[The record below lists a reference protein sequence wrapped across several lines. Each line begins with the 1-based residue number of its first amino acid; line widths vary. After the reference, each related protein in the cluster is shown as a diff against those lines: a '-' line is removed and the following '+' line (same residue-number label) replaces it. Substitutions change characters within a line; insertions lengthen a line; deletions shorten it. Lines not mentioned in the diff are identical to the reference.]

1 MCAVRVAKK
10 NLANMAKKRD
20 KKRRPSSK
28 DPEAAA
34 TNSCAAS
41 EALLL
46 NSNTALPQHVEAPP
60 QPEVNPP
67 GQMSLRNLLFPV
79 TATTTTPGD
88 TSKGQYKYT
97 EHYSLSVY

>member
-1 MCAVRVAKK
+1 
-10 NLANMAKKRD
+10 MAKKRD
-20 KKRRPSSK
+20 KKRRPSK

-46 NSNTALPQHVEAPP
+46 NSNTALPHVEAPP

-88 TSKGQYKYT
+88 TSKGQHKYKNIF
-97 EHYSLSVY
+97 HNLSKW